1 MRPAPPGSVPRSS
14 SPAASI
20 SSTASAGCAVVL
32 GVLALAFVQ
41 LAGGRFEA
49 GFEVTRFVVRVW
61 LPWERKKEQG

>member
-1 MRPAPPGSVPRSS
+1 MSIVVANPVPAGAQATLPGGGRGLTGM
-14 SPAASI
+14 AER
-20 SSTASAGCAVVL
+20 
-32 GVLALAFVQ
+32 VQ